1 MPRQLTKP
9 VVEYNFIENT
19 QPEVLDELFDYL
31 LAKFFEDK
39 PSINI
44 DNKL

>member
-1 MPRQLTKP
+1 MPRQLIKP
-9 VVEYNFIENT
+9 VVEYEFIANT

-39 PSINI
+39 TSINV
-44 DNKL
+44 DSKL